1 MVPTSVDWL
10 LHGNEFIKMSEFSF
24 SFFSSEILFLM
35 CTVTDKES

>member
-24 SFFSSEILFLM
+24 FSSEILFLM